1 MKFRYALMAVLASVA
16 LFSACE
22 EEEELGLAS
31 LSSDTSELSFD
42 VPAGEQTI
50 SLIATRDW
58 SVKSKPD
65 WVAVDP
71 DNGSASTKA
80 QNVTITV
87 QSNPDMDRTGNVIFT
102 IGFAKHAVTVNQKG
116 EAGSEEDALI
126 YFNDFDKEAST
137 ASYGSG
143 SSSWPSLEEFD
154 GWKNETGNGIAD
166 VTYTY
171 NTVTARSTSTSNSN
185 YSDYDGS
192 GSNNLFFGLNSFF
205 AINEIALS
213 GQTTFT
219 LSFGTEMYRGSSY
232 DNTFDHNIF
241 HVLVSS
247 DGEKWVELDY
257 SFANGDPNG
266 RWDLATSK
274 FSIKE
279 AVSKLYIYFKADM
292 GSIFRI
298 DDVKLVR
305 GMESDVIVDFAEG
318 KDIDDGNDNPDEP
331 TDVKT
336 VTIAEFLAAEE
347 SSTQLYQLT
356 GTVSGSI
363 NTIYGN
369 FDLVDETGKV
379 FVYGLTATNLGYGA
393 TNDKSF
399 PSLGIEEGDII
410 TIIGYRGSYNG
421 KDEVLYSYFV
431 SKGDESEDDDLIYFN
446 NFDKEVSTDSY
457 GQGGLSWPYLDD
469 FDGWKNEK
477 GNGIANVTYSHNNV
491 STRSNN
497 ASNSYYS
504 DYYGSGS
511 NNLFF
516 GLRSFFA
523 IQEITLSGQTTFALS
538 FGADLFRGIS
548 YDNTFDHDLF
558 HVLVSS
564 DGEKWVEL
572 DYSFANGD
580 PNGRWDLATSRFSIK
595 EAVSKLYIY
604 FKADSP
610 SIFRIDD
617 VKLMQGTE
625 SDVIVDFAEGKD
637 IDDGSDNPDDPD
649 EPDDPGE
656 PDEPTEIL
664 TVSIADFLA
673 AEESSTQKYQLT
685 GTVSGSINTTY
696 GNFDLVDN
704 SGSVYVYG
712 LTATDLGYGATNDK
726 SFASLGIEAGDI
738 ITIIGYRGSYN
749 GKDEVFYAYFV
760 SKEDD
765 GGDEPGGGDDPGDYT
780 GGDYTITWASSSS
793 WDSPQDGVIT
803 YNSGVFVV
811 TAEKKDGTTKPTVNA
826 SYNDLRAYAKNT
838 VTISSNAIINKIVF
852 NLSSAGL
859 KRLAEITASEGTVA
873 EQASGD
879 TVVTWTGSASSV
891 TFTVGDSAVYGTD
904 GASKA
909 GQLDVSSIDVNAMF

>member
-1 MKFRYALMAVLASVA
+1 MAVLASVA

-31 LSSDTSELSFD
+31 LTSDTSELSFD

-50 SLIATRDW
+50 SLVATRDW

-87 QSNPDMDRTGNVIFT
+87 QPNPDMDRTGNVIFT

-137 ASYGSG
+137 ASYGSSG
-143 SSSWPSLEEFD
+143 SSWPYLEEFD

-166 VTYTY
+166 VTYSY
-171 NTVTARSTSTSNSN
+171 NTVTARSNSASNSN

-213 GQTTFT
+213 GQTTFA

-292 GSIFRI
+292 GSIFR
-298 DDVKLVR
+298 L
-305 GMESDVIVDFAEG
+305 
-318 KDIDDGNDNPDEP
+318 
-331 TDVKT
+331 
-336 VTIAEFLAAEE
+336 
-347 SSTQLYQLT
+347 
-356 GTVSGSI
+356 
-363 NTIYGN
+363 
-369 FDLVDETGKV
+369 
-379 FVYGLTATNLGYGA
+379 
-393 TNDKSF
+393 
-399 PSLGIEEGDII
+399 
-410 TIIGYRGSYNG
+410 
-421 KDEVLYSYFV
+421 
-431 SKGDESEDDDLIYFN
+431 
-446 NFDKEVSTDSY
+446 
-457 GQGGLSWPYLDD
+457 
-469 FDGWKNEK
+469 
-477 GNGIANVTYSHNNV
+477 
-491 STRSNN
+491 
-497 ASNSYYS
+497 
-504 DYYGSGS
+504 
-511 NNLFF
+511 
-516 GLRSFFA
+516 
-523 IQEITLSGQTTFALS
+523 
-538 FGADLFRGIS
+538 
-548 YDNTFDHDLF
+548 
-558 HVLVSS
+558 
-564 DGEKWVEL
+564 
-572 DYSFANGD
+572 
-580 PNGRWDLATSRFSIK
+580 
-595 EAVSKLYIY
+595 
-604 FKADSP
+604 
-610 SIFRIDD
+610 DD
-617 VKLMQGTE
+617 VKLMPGTE

-637 IDDGSDNPDDPD
+637 IDGGSDNPD
-649 EPDDPGE
+649 E
-656 PDEPTEIL
+656 PDEPTEIK
-664 TVSIADFLA
+664 TVTIAEFLA

-685 GTVSGSINTTY
+685 GTVSGLTSTVY
-696 GNFDLVDN
+696 GNFDLVDET
-704 SGSVYVYG
+704 GKVYVYG
-712 LTATDLGYGATNDK
+712 LTATDLGYGVSNDK
-726 SFASLGIEAGDI
+726 SFASLGIEEGDV
-738 ITIIGYRGSYN
+738 ITIIGYRGSYQ

-760 SKEDD
+760 SKED
-765 GGDEPGGGDDPGDYT
+765 GGDEPGSGDDPGDYT
-780 GGDYTITWASSSS
+780 GGDYTITWASNSS
-793 WDSPQDGVIT
+793 WESPQDGVIT
-803 YNSGVFVV
+803 YTSGVFMV

-873 EQASGD
+873 DQASGD